1 MNGAHVAPFTDRL
14 ALARRL
20 IARGAA
26 RLPVHITDQFA
37 AAGSEAR
44 MLHDHIGAVLPI
56 LEPDRT
62 WRQRID
68 TDPSDDVRAYILAAT
83 LDCTTVCV
91 HIRRGGPRPAFVQL
105 PLRRVD
111 CGRCIGTVR
120 RPPPEESDRC
130 DVCGARGVITFV
142 PFAMR
147 QGPALV
153 MGDGCTSCAATLG
166 IVQEVAS

>member
-1 MNGAHVAPFTDRL
+1 MSRHSFADRL

-20 IARGAA
+20 IAHGAA
-26 RLPVHITDQFA
+26 RQPIHVADQLE

-44 MLHDHIGAVLPI
+44 VLHDHIGAALPI
-56 LEPDRT
+56 LEPSRT

-68 TDPSDDVRAYILAAT
+68 ADPSDDVRAYILAAT
-83 LDCTTVCV
+83 LDCTTVCI
-91 HIRRGGPRPAFVQL
+91 HLRRGGPRPAFVQL
-105 PLRRVD
+105 PLRRAD

-120 RPPPEESDRC
+120 RPPADESDRC
-130 DVCGARGVITFV
+130 DVCGQRGVTTFV

-153 MGDGCTSCAATLG
+153 MGDGCPTCAAVLG
-166 IVQEVAS
+166 IRQEVSA